1 MTGAIEALIQEMEQN
16 ITRAEAV
23 SGGLDDTAFNWRPEP
38 QKWSIAQCV
47 EHLCLINEVDL
58 PHLDRCIAEARGK
71 GWLSP
76 GPYDYGFLT
85 RWFISTIEPPAKRR
99 FPAPRRYAP
108 QPADI
113 PREAAL
119 RRYREVTHSM
129 IARLKAAD
137 GLDLGKARTVL
148 PALPL
153 LKMPL
158 GGRFALMTS
167 HDRRHL
173 WQAEGVRRNSAF
185 PMA

>member
-1 MTGAIEALIQEMEQN
+1 MTPAIEVLIQEMEQN

-23 SGGLDDTAFNWRPEP
+23 SSGLDDSAFNWRPGP
-38 QKWSIAQCV
+38 HKWSIAQCL
-47 EHLCLINEVDL
+47 EHLCLINEMDL
-58 PHLDRCIAEARGK
+58 PHLDRCIAEARRN
-71 GWLSP
+71 GWLSA

-85 RWFISTIEPPAKRR
+85 RWFIATIEPPVKRR
-99 FPAPRRYAP
+99 FPAPSRYLP
-108 QPADI
+108 PPADVS
-113 PREAAL
+113 RETAL
-119 RRYREVTHSM
+119 RRYGEVTREM

-137 GLDLGKARTVL
+137 GLDLSKARTVL
-148 PALPL
+148 PAIPL

-185 PMA
+185 PEA